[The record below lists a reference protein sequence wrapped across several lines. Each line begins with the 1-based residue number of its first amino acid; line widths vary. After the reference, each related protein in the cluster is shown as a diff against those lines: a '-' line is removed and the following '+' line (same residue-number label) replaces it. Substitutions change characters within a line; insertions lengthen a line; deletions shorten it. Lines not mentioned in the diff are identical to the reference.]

1 MVSPSRCVSSSF
13 AASLCTEFHVAP
25 HCHSC
30 FVWNWLIPCI
40 FHSEPI
46 DLWQAFGLLAL
57 SRILFANFGNSFWQH
72 NHKCNQCGGSGLF
85 QQKQHWREKMKAK
98 METMSPDDRED
109 FKAQMKNIC
118 RGASEKNEVI

>member
-1 MVSPSRCVSSSF
+1 MRHWIVGGLISIVM
-13 AASLCTEFHVAP
+13 AALFFGAVG
-25 HCHSC
+25 
-30 FVWNWLIPCI
+30 FVVMLLWNWLIPCI

-57 SRILFANFGNSFWQH
+57 SRILFANFGNSFWQN
-72 NHKCNQCGGSGLF
+72 NHKCNQCGGSGFF

-98 METMSPDDRED
+98 METMSHEDRED

-118 RGASEKNEVI
+118 NGTKEKNEVI

>member
-1 MVSPSRCVSSSF
+1 MKHWIVGGLISVVV
-13 AASLCTEFHVAP
+13 AALFFGAIG
-25 HCHSC
+25 
-30 FVWNWLIPCI
+30 FVVMLLWNWLIPCI

-57 SRILFANFGNSFWQH
+57 SRILFANFGNGFWQH

-98 METMSPDDRED
+98 METMSPEDRED

-118 RGASEKNEVI
+118 NSTKEKNEVI